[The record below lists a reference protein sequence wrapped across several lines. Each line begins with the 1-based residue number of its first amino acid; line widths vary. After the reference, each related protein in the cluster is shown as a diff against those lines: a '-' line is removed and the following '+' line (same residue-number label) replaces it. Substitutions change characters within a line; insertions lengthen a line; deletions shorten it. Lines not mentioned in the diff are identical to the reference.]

1 MVANL
6 YSIDTILGNI
16 TGEKTLGMTCTWG
29 PYGELYFEG
38 NPVGRLL
45 TLTQLDKVSQLI
57 DESRRLKDIS
67 LGLYKAMDRLCESDL
82 TADCSNCPLGD
93 VGGCVMDIRDT
104 LRELGVDTDD

>member
-6 YSIDTILGNI
+6 YYSMDAILGNI

-45 TLTQLDKVSQLI
+45 TLAQLDKVSQLL
-57 DESRRLKDIS
+57 DENRRIKDIS
-67 LGLYKAMDRLCESDL
+67 LGLYKAMDRLCESGIDE
-82 TADCSNCPLGD
+82 DCWSCPLGD
-93 VGGCVMDIRDT
+93 VPGCVMDIRDE
-104 LRELGVDTDD
+104 LRELGVEV